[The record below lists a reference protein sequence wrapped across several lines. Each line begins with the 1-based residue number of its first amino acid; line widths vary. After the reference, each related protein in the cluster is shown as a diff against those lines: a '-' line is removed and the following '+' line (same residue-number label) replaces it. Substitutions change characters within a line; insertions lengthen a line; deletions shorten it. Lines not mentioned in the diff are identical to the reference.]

1 MAIRAALGGM
11 AESPLRDGALGL
23 LDALGYRSDRTL
35 LMGDSPKEFLRY
47 FNSGSPPT
55 PTPKELR
62 MLSEKWQSAAML
74 AQITNA
80 EICGQLGLDSSA
92 FNEGIIKSFVFI
104 AVDLQKGRH
113 ARGDLTRMTR
123 MINKMFAMPAIM
135 IFRGEGRA
143 TIAVIHRRENK
154 RDATRDVLEKV
165 TLIKD
170 ISLAEPH
177 RAHLDILADI
187 SLSSLKEWMSQ
198 NNKPP
203 TFDSLQEG
211 WLEKLDAEKLNRKF
225 YGDLF
230 AWFEWA
236 KGEVEFPSP
245 PESPISAQEHI
256 IRMVTR
262 LLFVWFIKEKGLVA
276 DEFFIEAQAKP
287 LLRNWNP
294 DDGDNYYRAILQ
306 NLFFATLNTEINRR
320 QFSGKSNA
328 THRDFTCRRY
338 RDLLADETHFEEL
351 MNRSPF
357 INGGLFDCL
366 DSHEGANKGGY
377 RIDCFT
383 DIENHRRRL
392 RVPNR
397 LFFGAKD
404 GRPGLL
410 DIFHKYKFTVEES
423 TPIEQEVALDPELLG
438 SVFENLLAS
447 LNRKETGSFYTP
459 RRIVDYMADESL
471 LAYFMDKMQPAENH
485 RKQLRDRLLNLLSY
499 ESADDSHSLNAD
511 EIDAL
516 MKAIAN
522 ARVLDPAVGSGAF
535 PMGILQKL
543 TNILNKIDPHNIR
556 WRELQKDRA
565 IAETKKAYNN
575 QDKTERDRRTS
586 EISETFERY
595 ADGFGRKVFLIQNS
609 IFGVDIQ
616 PIACQ
621 IAKLRFFIT
630 LAIEQEP
637 NQNPKDNYGIR
648 PLPNLETRFVAADSL
663 IGLGTP
669 AQSVLGNEEVK
680 QLENELSL
688 VRERYFNARIR
699 GEKRRLQ
706 KEDKNLRNKMA
717 RLLKSLGFEHQNAE
731 RIAAWDPYN
740 QNAHA
745 DWFNS
750 EWMFGVADGFD
761 IVIGN
766 PPYVRQESIK
776 PKKYK
781 EHLLRIYPDATG
793 KSDLYV
799 YFYLRALELLRDG
812 GTHTF
817 ICSNSWLDVG
827 YGAPLQ
833 NRLLKSTRTIS
844 IFHSEV
850 EREFQT
856 ADINTIISVM
866 QKGAPNDDS
875 AVRFVTFKASMDT
888 ATLDSN
894 LRREIV
900 HTHRQLIADGTR
912 EKKYAGDKWG
922 GKYLRAPDIYRTIME
937 KGAGKFV
944 RLGNIADIRF
954 GIKTGANDFFY
965 LDESVIAQWG
975 IEEEFLRPVVK
986 SPRECESILV
996 DPARLTNKIFM
1007 CHKERHELAGTNA
1020 LAYIQ
1025 WGEECGLENRP
1036 SCRGRS
1042 RWWDLG
1048 EQKSYDC
1055 IILRFRDKRNWTP
1068 INVTPTLL
1076 AGDAVFVAKIHRRD
1090 LLMATMAY
1098 LNSSLFVMMTEIYGR
1113 VNLGDGLLTTY
1124 GPDIMPLP
1132 VLSAK
1137 SMGAIN
1143 GNELNSCFEKVKSRP
1158 VLSIFEEVK
1167 KEDRRQ
1173 LDDLFF
1179 DVLDLTADERDA
1191 IYEAAIGMAQKRIDK
1206 ARSKRVDERSP

>member
-35 LMGDSPKEFLRY
+35 LMGDSPEEFLQY

-55 PTPKELR
+55 PTPNELQ

-104 AVDLQKGRH
+104 AVDLKKGSH

-294 DDGDNYYRAILQ
+294 EDGDNYYRAILQ

-366 DSHEGANKGGY
+366 DSHEGANEGGY

-383 DIENHRRRL
+383 DNENHRRRL

-511 EIDAL
+511 EIDSL

-699 GEKRRLQ
+699 REKRRLQ

-766 PPYVRQESIK
+766 PPYVRQEAIKDMKPRLKSAYPGFYSGTADLFTYFYKRGIDVAREGGHLCYISSNKFMRTGYGKNTRKLLCRDATPRLIIDFGELPVFEAGTDPAIILAQNSLPQENSTARAAIIKSIEEIREIEESVATRGFPMLVSNLSPDGWTLENPKTIALLNKLRNAGTPLGKYVNGRLYRGVVTGYNDAFVIDAETRERLIVEDANSEELIK
-776 PKKYK
+776 PWLRGKDIKKWRHEWAGLYVIFARQGVDIENYPAIK
-781 EHLLRIYPDATG
+781 EHLSQFRSRLNPDGVHGRAAASHEWFEIQATTAYHAEFTKPKIVYNETSKEMHAFLDEEQFYINKTGFVIIAENSEFLLGILNSQLMDYYYRQYFPSWGDPWKAGRVQFRGDRMKQVPIALANATRKNLIVKSVRKILAAKRKNPDADAS
-793 KSDLYV
+793 KLESEIDAIVYRLY
-799 YFYLRALELLRDG
+799 G
-812 GTHTF
+812 
-817 ICSNSWLDVG
+817 
-827 YGAPLQ
+827 
-833 NRLLKSTRTIS
+833 
-844 IFHSEV
+844 
-850 EREFQT
+850 
-856 ADINTIISVM
+856 
-866 QKGAPNDDS
+866 
-875 AVRFVTFKASMDT
+875 
-888 ATLDSN
+888 
-894 LRREIV
+894 
-900 HTHRQLIADGTR
+900 
-912 EKKYAGDKWG
+912 
-922 GKYLRAPDIYRTIME
+922 
-937 KGAGKFV
+937 
-944 RLGNIADIRF
+944 
-954 GIKTGANDFFY
+954 
-965 LDESVIAQWG
+965 
-975 IEEEFLRPVVK
+975 
-986 SPRECESILV
+986 
-996 DPARLTNKIFM
+996 
-1007 CHKERHELAGTNA
+1007 
-1020 LAYIQ
+1020 
-1025 WGEECGLENRP
+1025 
-1036 SCRGRS
+1036 
-1042 RWWDLG
+1042 
-1048 EQKSYDC
+1048 
-1055 IILRFRDKRNWTP
+1055 
-1068 INVTPTLL
+1068 
-1076 AGDAVFVAKIHRRD
+1076 
-1090 LLMATMAY
+1090 
-1098 LNSSLFVMMTEIYGR
+1098 
-1113 VNLGDGLLTTY
+1113 
-1124 GPDIMPLP
+1124 
-1132 VLSAK
+1132 
-1137 SMGAIN
+1137 
-1143 GNELNSCFEKVKSRP
+1143 
-1158 VLSIFEEVK
+1158 
-1167 KEDRRQ
+1167 
-1173 LDDLFF
+1173 
-1179 DVLDLTADERDA
+1179 LTAAEIRLIESAYERA
-1191 IYEAAIGMAQKRIDK
+1191 
-1206 ARSKRVDERSP
+1206 

>member
-35 LMGDSPKEFLRY
+35 LMGDSPEEFLRY
-47 FNSGSPPT
+47 FNSDSLPSL
-55 PTPKELR
+55 TPKELQ
-62 MLSEKWQSAAML
+62 MLSEKWQGAAML
-74 AQITNA
+74 AQITDT
-80 EICGQLGLDSSA
+80 EIRGKNSFV
-92 FNEGIIKSFVFI
+92 FNKGAIKSFVFI
-104 AVDLQKGRH
+104 AVDLKKGSH

-294 DDGDNYYRAILQ
+294 EDGDNYYRAILQ

-366 DSHEGANKGGY
+366 DSHEGANEGGY

-383 DIENHRRRL
+383 DNENHRRRL

-404 GRPGLL
+404 KRPGLL

-575 QDKTERDRRTS
+575 QDKTERDRRTG

-717 RLLKSLGFEHQNAE
+717 RLLKSLGFGHQNAE

-740 QNAHA
+740 QNAVA
-745 DWFNS
+745 DWFDS

-766 PPYVRQESIK
+766 PPYVKKENMSPEIK
-776 PKKYK
+776 ARLPLYYK
-781 EHLLRIYPDATG
+781 ERKQLKEIGWCD
-793 KSDLYV
+793 DLYV
-799 YFYLRALELLRDG
+799 HFIFKGAALARKAGGILTYITNDSFVGLKTKERIRKMFLENDLMQLTACPDSTFAQTIYVAIFILARKKSAAHKYESGKLVGNDYHYESLGEVSYNVARKLPDCRLLYRSPMMSVYERLADLPPFENYFRILDTGIHSGNVRHLIFFEDEKRKGLSRLVQGRQIERWRIDWNSPNAKFKWCNPNYVPRDRPGIGRGGKPSDRNEYWEFCGDRKNHHKPERLLLRQSDDDLIAAWHSKAVHRQFYTDNTLFTILSKSLG
-812 GTHTF
+812 GESHGLKYAMALL
-817 ICSNSWLDVG
+817 NS
-827 YGAPLQ
+827 
-833 NRLLKSTRTIS
+833 RLLNSLYQFLS
-844 IFHSEV
+844 
-850 EREFQT
+850 Q
-856 ADINTIISVM
+856 
-866 QKGAPNDDS
+866 
-875 AVRFVTFKASMDT
+875 
-888 ATLDSN
+888 
-894 LRREIV
+894 
-900 HTHRQLIADGTR
+900 
-912 EKKYAGDKWG
+912 
-922 GKYLRAPDIYRTIME
+922 E
-937 KGAGKFV
+937 KGKTLAQ
-944 RLGNIADIRF
+944 
-954 GIKTGANDFFY
+954 IKTGLVKALPFVDAENTDEVVALVDKIIAAKHANPAADVSQLEGEIDAIVY
-965 LDESVIAQWG
+965 RLYGLIAAEIRLVESV
-975 IEEEFLRPVVK
+975 
-986 SPRECESILV
+986 
-996 DPARLTNKIFM
+996 
-1007 CHKERHELAGTNA
+1007 HKK
-1020 LAYIQ
+1020 
-1025 WGEECGLENRP
+1025 
-1036 SCRGRS
+1036 
-1042 RWWDLG
+1042 D
-1048 EQKSYDC
+1048 
-1055 IILRFRDKRNWTP
+1055 
-1068 INVTPTLL
+1068 
-1076 AGDAVFVAKIHRRD
+1076 
-1090 LLMATMAY
+1090 
-1098 LNSSLFVMMTEIYGR
+1098 
-1113 VNLGDGLLTTY
+1113 
-1124 GPDIMPLP
+1124 
-1132 VLSAK
+1132 
-1137 SMGAIN
+1137 
-1143 GNELNSCFEKVKSRP
+1143 
-1158 VLSIFEEVK
+1158 
-1167 KEDRRQ
+1167 
-1173 LDDLFF
+1173 
-1179 DVLDLTADERDA
+1179 
-1191 IYEAAIGMAQKRIDK
+1191 
-1206 ARSKRVDERSP
+1206 

>member
-35 LMGDSPKEFLRY
+35 LMGDSPEEFLQY

-55 PTPKELR
+55 PTPKELQ
-62 MLSEKWQSAAML
+62 MLSEKWRSAAML

-80 EICGQLGLDSSA
+80 EIRGQLGLDSSA

-123 MINKMFAMPAIM
+123 MVNKMFAMPAIM

-294 DDGDNYYRAILQ
+294 EDGDNYYRAILQ

-328 THRDFTCRRY
+328 THRDFNCRRY
-338 RDLLADETHFEEL
+338 RDLLADEKQFTEL

-366 DSHEGANKGGY
+366 DSHEGANEGGY

-383 DIENHRRRL
+383 DNENHRRRL

-404 GRPGLL
+404 KRPGLL

-499 ESADDSHSLNAD
+499 QSADDSHSLNTD

-586 EISETFERY
+586 EISETFECY

-637 NQNPKDNYGIR
+637 NQNPNDNYGIR

-699 GEKRRLQ
+699 REKRRLQ

-766 PPYVRQESIK
+766 PPYVRQEAIKHIK
-776 PKKYK
+776 PRLKSA
-781 EHLLRIYPDATG
+781 YPDFYAGTA
-793 KSDLYV
+793 DLFT
-799 YFYLRALELLRDG
+799 YFYKRGIDVAREGGHLCYISSNKFMRTGYGKNTRKLLCRDATPRLIIDFGELPVFEAGTDPAIILAQNSLPQENSTARAAVIKSVEEIREIEESVATRGFPMLISNLSPDGWTLENPKTIALLNKLRNAGTPLGKYVQGIYYGVKTGSNDAFVIDAETRARLIKEDPKSEELIKPWLRGKDIRKWHHEWAGLYIIVIPQGWTNANCGKTAAEKFFSEKHSAVYGHLKSIGDSSFGKGKGLYQRDDQGDYWWEMRPCTYYSEFAKPKVMYSVIGKTMRALFDKHGYLTNDKCFILPDADKHLVAVLNSRLVDFYCRSTFPTLGDPWKG
-812 GTHTF
+812 GRLEF
-817 ICSNSWLDVG
+817 RGIFMEKL
-827 YGAPLQ
+827 PIPKMQ
-833 NRLLKSTRTIS
+833 N
-844 IFHSEV
+844 
-850 EREFQT
+850 
-856 ADINTIISVM
+856 
-866 QKGAPNDDS
+866 
-875 AVRFVTFKASMDT
+875 
-888 ATLDSN
+888 
-894 LRREIV
+894 
-900 HTHRQLIADGTR
+900 
-912 EKKYAGDKWG
+912 GDKSAIDSRVRKILAAKRTNPNADASKLEG
-922 GKYLRAPDIYRTIME
+922 EIDAIVYR
-937 KGAGKFV
+937 
-944 RLGNIADIRF
+944 L
-954 GIKTGANDFFY
+954 
-965 LDESVIAQWG
+965 
-975 IEEEFLRPVVK
+975 
-986 SPRECESILV
+986 
-996 DPARLTNKIFM
+996 
-1007 CHKERHELAGTNA
+1007 
-1020 LAYIQ
+1020 
-1025 WGEECGLENRP
+1025 
-1036 SCRGRS
+1036 
-1042 RWWDLG
+1042 
-1048 EQKSYDC
+1048 
-1055 IILRFRDKRNWTP
+1055 
-1068 INVTPTLL
+1068 
-1076 AGDAVFVAKIHRRD
+1076 
-1090 LLMATMAY
+1090 
-1098 LNSSLFVMMTEIYGR
+1098 YG
-1113 VNLGDGLLTTY
+1113 
-1124 GPDIMPLP
+1124 
-1132 VLSAK
+1132 
-1137 SMGAIN
+1137 
-1143 GNELNSCFEKVKSRP
+1143 
-1158 VLSIFEEVK
+1158 
-1167 KEDRRQ
+1167 
-1173 LDDLFF
+1173 
-1179 DVLDLTADERDA
+1179 LTAAEIRLIESAYERA
-1191 IYEAAIGMAQKRIDK
+1191 
-1206 ARSKRVDERSP
+1206 